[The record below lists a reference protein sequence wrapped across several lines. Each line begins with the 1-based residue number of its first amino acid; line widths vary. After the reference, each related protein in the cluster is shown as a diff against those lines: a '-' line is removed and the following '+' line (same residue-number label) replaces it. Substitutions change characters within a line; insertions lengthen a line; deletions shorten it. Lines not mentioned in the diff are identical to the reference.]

1 MNTQEFIEEA
11 KKMHGD
17 RYDYSKVKYVNTR
30 RKVCIICPKHG
41 EFWQMPLHH
50 LKGSGC
56 SNCVGNK
63 RLTTEEFIRRAK
75 DVHGDRYDYSKV
87 EYVNARTKVCIICP
101 EHGEFR
107 QTSSEHL
114 RGQGCPKCAHE
125 KQVSSSTITTEEFI
139 RKAKEVHGDRYNY
152 SKVEYVNTRTK
163 VRIICPE
170 HGEFLQIPNNHLQ
183 GQGCPYCAGK
193 IRLTTEEFIRKAKEV
208 HGDRYDYSKV
218 EYMNGPTKVCIICP
232 EHGEFWQ
239 ISRDHLQGQGCPKCA
254 QEKRTSTTE
263 EFIHRA
269 NEVHGNRYD
278 YIKVEYINA
287 MKKVCIICPK
297 HGEFWQI
304 PASHLSGRGCRYC
317 ADNIKRSTEEFI
329 RKSKK
334 IHGNKYDYSKVQY
347 INNST
352 KVCIICPEHGKFWQV
367 PSSHLRGKGCP
378 NCNES
383 QMEKNTANFL
393 EENNI
398 EYIRQAR
405 KTDLVWLGRQSLD
418 FYLPKYNI
426 AIECQGIQHF
436 ESVAF
441 FGGKRE
447 YSDELKR
454 DLSKYNKCL
463 SNNVN
468 LIYYVPESLVEEVI
482 NNTKY
487 NNIYNSENVFSDLTE
502 FNEKYLVI

>member
-17 RYDYSKVKYVNTR
+17 KYDYSKVEYVNTR
-30 RKVCIICPKHG
+30 RKVCIICPNHG
-41 EFWQMPLHH
+41 EFWQ
-50 LKGSGC
+50 
-56 SNCVGNK
+56 
-63 RLTTEEFIRRAK
+63 TA
-75 DVHGDRYDYSKV
+75 
-87 EYVNARTKVCIICP
+87 
-101 EHGEFR
+101 
-107 QTSSEHL
+107 SEHL
-114 RGQGCPKCAHE
+114 RGQGCPKCAGN
-125 KQVSSSTITTEEFI
+125 KRLTTEGFI
-139 RKAKEVHGDRYNY
+139 HKAKEVHGGKYDY
-152 SKVEYVNTRTK
+152 SKVEYVN
-163 VRIICPE
+163 
-170 HGEFLQIPNNHLQ
+170 NH
-183 GQGCPYCAGK
+183 
-193 IRLTTEEFIRKAKEV
+193 
-208 HGDRYDYSKV
+208 
-218 EYMNGPTKVCIICP
+218 TKVCIICP

-239 ISRDHLQGQGCPKCA
+239 
-254 QEKRTSTTE
+254 E
-263 EFIHRA
+263 
-269 NEVHGNRYD
+269 
-278 YIKVEYINA
+278 
-287 MKKVCIICPK
+287 
-297 HGEFWQI
+297 
-304 PASHLSGRGCRYC
+304 
-317 ADNIKRSTEEFI
+317 
-329 RKSKK
+329 
-334 IHGNKYDYSKVQY
+334 
-347 INNST
+347 
-352 KVCIICPEHGKFWQV
+352 
-367 PSSHLRGKGCP
+367 PSSHLNGNGCP

-441 FGGKRE
+441 FGGKRK
-447 YSDELKR
+447 YSDGLKR

>member
-56 SNCVGNK
+56 PNCVGNK

-75 DVHGDRYDYSKV
+75 DVHGDRYDYS
-87 EYVNARTKVCIICP
+87 
-101 EHGEFR
+101 
-107 QTSSEHL
+107 
-114 RGQGCPKCAHE
+114 
-125 KQVSSSTITTEEFI
+125 
-139 RKAKEVHGDRYNY
+139 
-152 SKVEYVNTRTK
+152 
-163 VRIICPE
+163 
-170 HGEFLQIPNNHLQ
+170 
-183 GQGCPYCAGK
+183 
-193 IRLTTEEFIRKAKEV
+193 
-208 HGDRYDYSKV
+208 
-218 EYMNGPTKVCIICP
+218 
-232 EHGEFWQ
+232 
-239 ISRDHLQGQGCPKCA
+239 
-254 QEKRTSTTE
+254 
-263 EFIHRA
+263 
-269 NEVHGNRYD
+269 
-278 YIKVEYINA
+278 KVEYINA

-447 YSDELKR
+447 YSDGLKR

-463 SNNVN
+463 SNNVK
-468 LIYYVPESLVEEVI
+468 LIYYVPESLVEEI
-482 NNTKY
+482 TNNTKY

>member
-30 RKVCIICPKHG
+30 R
-41 EFWQMPLHH
+41 
-50 LKGSGC
+50 
-56 SNCVGNK
+56 
-63 RLTTEEFIRRAK
+63 
-75 DVHGDRYDYSKV
+75 
-87 EYVNARTKVCIICP
+87 
-101 EHGEFR
+101 
-107 QTSSEHL
+107 
-114 RGQGCPKCAHE
+114 
-125 KQVSSSTITTEEFI
+125 
-139 RKAKEVHGDRYNY
+139 
-152 SKVEYVNTRTK
+152 
-163 VRIICPE
+163 
-170 HGEFLQIPNNHLQ
+170 
-183 GQGCPYCAGK
+183 
-193 IRLTTEEFIRKAKEV
+193 
-208 HGDRYDYSKV
+208 
-218 EYMNGPTKVCIICP
+218 
-232 EHGEFWQ
+232 
-239 ISRDHLQGQGCPKCA
+239 
-254 QEKRTSTTE
+254 
-263 EFIHRA
+263 
-269 NEVHGNRYD
+269 
-278 YIKVEYINA
+278 
-287 MKKVCIICPK
+287 KVCIICPK